1 MNTRIKCNKIKYKK
15 KNIFSDPIEEIPEN
29 GNVVH
34 QDDDGF
40 ESLNGNVSS
49 DNEKETAEPAIEKKV
64 EILEA
69 KTNVVEITEQEFS
82 VSRHFSGMEETES
95 FIIC

>member
-1 MNTRIKCNKIKYKK
+1 ML
-15 KNIFSDPIEEIPEN
+15 KNWYFSDPIEEIPEN

-49 DNEKETAEPAIEKKV
+49 DNEKEAAAPAIEKKV
-64 EILEA
+64 ENPEPI
-69 KTNVVEITEQEFS
+69 TNVVEITEQEFS
-82 VSRHFSGMEETES
+82 VSRRFSGIKETKS
-95 FIIC
+95 FILC